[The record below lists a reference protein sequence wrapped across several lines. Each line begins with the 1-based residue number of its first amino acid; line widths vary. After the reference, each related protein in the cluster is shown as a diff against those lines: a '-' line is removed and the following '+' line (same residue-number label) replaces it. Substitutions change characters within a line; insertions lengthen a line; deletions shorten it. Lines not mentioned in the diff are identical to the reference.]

1 VNSALARARLQI
13 LGAAL
18 LFSTGGAAIKS
29 AQFTSWQVAG
39 LRSGIAALTVWL
51 LVPEARRLGRGS
63 ELGRTILVSLAYA
76 ATLVLFVLANK
87 LTTAASTI
95 FLQDTAPIYI
105 LLLSPVLLNEPI
117 RRRDLVF
124 MLVIGIG
131 MSLFF
136 VGHQETFVTAP
147 DPVRGN
153 ILALLS
159 GITYALMLIGLRWM
173 GKRGGSPAAAVGMGN
188 LLAFLIAAPAMFP
201 LGQHG
206 PTDWSIIIYL
216 GVFQIGLAYL
226 WLTRGIQQLPAL
238 EVSLL
243 LFLEPALNPLWAWLV
258 HGEAPGPGALL
269 GGALIMGATGV
280 KAWWDSR

>member
-1 VNSALARARLQI
+1 
-13 LGAAL
+13 
-18 LFSTGGAAIKS
+18 
-29 AQFTSWQVAG
+29 
-39 LRSGIAALTVWL
+39 
-51 LVPEARRLGRGS
+51 
-63 ELGRTILVSLAYA
+63 
-76 ATLVLFVLANK
+76 
-87 LTTAASTI
+87 
-95 FLQDTAPIYI
+95 
-105 LLLSPVLLNEPI
+105 
-117 RRRDLVF
+117 

-201 LGQHG
+201 LGHHG